1 MKNSFKIIA
10 ILVAGMFVFA
20 SCQKEGQYLPKK
32 KITRIERTGGYF
44 PEKEEWDW
52 NGKLLSKITTSFDG
66 GDVISI
72 VSFKYDSKN
81 RVESMIYDGI
91 SMATYYQFI
100 YDGNQLVK
108 IVRQE
113 DGSESQDAY
122 TFKREGKQ
130 VVEVT
135 VAPVE
140 SKALADVNVLR
151 YILPYEVAE
160 QIKPSDAKSV
170 MTYKL
175 TWDGKNIS
183 HMDAYTNDVLGMEY
197 DWTYD
202 NMINPFNRLFT
213 SQSLRNYNNMY
224 STNNVTGVIMKL
236 QNIPGFESTSTG
248 TYEYEYDGKYPVKCT
263 KVTTSAVG
271 TTESTSES
279 VEKYYYE

>member
-1 MKNSFKIIA
+1 
-10 ILVAGMFVFA
+10 MFVFT

-32 KITRIERTGGYF
+32 KITRIERTTGFF
-44 PEKEEWDW
+44 PEIEEWEW
-52 NGKLLSKITTSFDG
+52 NGKLLSKITTSIDS

-72 VSFKYDSKN
+72 ISFKYDSKN
-81 RVESMIYDGI
+81 RVESMLYDGI
-91 SMATYYQFI
+91 TMATHYQFI

-140 SKALADVNVLR
+140 SKALAEVNVLR

-160 QIKPSDAKSV
+160 QIKPSDTKSV

-175 TWDGKNIS
+175 TWDGKNIR

-197 DWTYD
+197 DWNYD
-202 NMINPFNRLFT
+202 NKINPFCGLFT
-213 SQSLRNYNNMY
+213 NQSLRYYSNLY
-224 STNNVTGVIMKL
+224 STNNATGVIMKVV
-236 QNIPGFESTSTG
+236 NIPGFESTSTS

-263 KVTTSAVG
+263 KKTTSTLG
-271 TTESTSES
+271 TNSEN